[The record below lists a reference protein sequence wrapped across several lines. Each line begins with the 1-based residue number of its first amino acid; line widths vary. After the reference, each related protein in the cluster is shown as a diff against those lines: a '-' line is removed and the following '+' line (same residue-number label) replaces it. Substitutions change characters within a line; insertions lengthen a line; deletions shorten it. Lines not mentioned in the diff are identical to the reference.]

1 MASAY
6 SNLYV
11 DQGTTF
17 STTIVLDDA
26 YGNAYNL
33 SNFTV
38 NSEMRKSPYNANVVA
53 TFTTSITANTGTVT
67 LSLPANV
74 TYNIAGGRYSYD
86 AMLVNNVANTTIK
99 ILEGIV
105 YVNPSSTR

>member
-1 MASAY
+1 MSSAY
-6 SNLYV
+6 SNLFI

-17 STTIVLDDA
+17 STTIVLDDV

-33 SNFTV
+33 SNFVV
-38 NSEMRKSPYNANVVA
+38 NSAMRKSPYNANVVA
-53 TFTTSITANTGTVT
+53 TFVTSITANTGTIT
-67 LSLPANV
+67 LSLPSTV

-86 AMLVNNVANTTIK
+86 AMLVNNSANTVIK